1 VEEAVTGAD
10 VVVLATEWPEYTG
23 LNPKALALIA
33 RGRTV
38 IDARNALDPAKW
50 RAAGWRYRGLGRSS
64 GIATRQA
71 A

>member
-1 VEEAVTGAD
+1 VTGAD

-23 LNPKALALIA
+23 LDPKALALIT
-33 RGRTV
+33 RGRRV

-50 RAAGWRYRGLGRSS
+50 RAAGWHYRGLGRSS
-64 GIATRQA
+64 DNATRQA